1 MFLYWNYDEQNYKV
15 NWTVYQLLH
24 GLQLKNVKH
33 NNLRTSKQTEIWYIS
48 MLSVLLLIKKAI
60 DYLRQTGSFLADLG
74 VPKTSQVRK
83 YFLYYV
89 TKNVSGP

>member
-1 MFLYWNYDEQNYKV
+1 
-15 NWTVYQLLH
+15 
-24 GLQLKNVKH
+24 
-33 NNLRTSKQTEIWYIS
+33 

-60 DYLRQTGSFLADLG
+60 DYLRQTGSFLANLG